1 MPAQLSPLSAVPTF
15 AGLKFQMIASG
26 RVSWFK
32 LEKKFGFVELEGGV
46 GDAFLHVSV
55 LKAAGYVTIPAG
67 TTIRIRVETQAGR
80 RRVVEVLSIDTST
93 ALEGEPAPVKSKKAN

>member
-1 MPAQLSPLSAVPTF
+1 MDDEY
-15 AGLKFQMIASG
+15 MIAWG

-32 LEKKFGFVELEGGV
+32 LDKKFGFVELEEGK

-67 TTIRIRVETQAGR
+67 TTIRVRLETLAGR
-80 RRVVEVLSIDTST
+80 RKVVEVLEIDTST
-93 ALEGEPAPVKSKKAN
+93 ALEGEPAPIKRKNAE

>member
-1 MPAQLSPLSAVPTF
+1 
-15 AGLKFQMIASG
+15 MIASG

-32 LEKKFGFVELEGGV
+32 LDKKFGFIELEGGI

-67 TTIRIRVETQAGR
+67 STVRVRLEIQSDR
-80 RRVVEVLSIDTST
+80 RRIIEILEIDTST
-93 ALEGEPAPVKSKKAN
+93 ALKGEPAPVKRKKAE

>member
-1 MPAQLSPLSAVPTF
+1 
-15 AGLKFQMIASG
+15 MIASG

-32 LEKKFGFVELEGGV
+32 LDKKFGFVELEGGI

-67 TTIRIRVETQAGR
+67 TAIRVRLETQSGR
-80 RRVVEVLSIDTST
+80 RRVVEVLEVDTST
-93 ALEGEPAPVKSKKAN
+93 ALEGEPAPVKRKNAE

>member
-1 MPAQLSPLSAVPTF
+1 
-15 AGLKFQMIASG
+15 MIASG

-32 LEKKFGFVELEGGV
+32 LDKKFGFVELEGGI

-67 TTIRIRVETQAGR
+67 TTIRVRLETQSGR
-80 RRVVEVLSIDTST
+80 RRVVQVLEIDTNT
-93 ALEGEPAPVKSKKAN
+93 ALEGEPAPVKRKNAE

>member
-1 MPAQLSPLSAVPTF
+1 
-15 AGLKFQMIASG
+15 MIASG

-32 LEKKFGFVELEGGV
+32 LDKKFGFVELEEGI

-67 TTIRIRVETQAGR
+67 STLRVRLDCG
-80 RRVVEVLSIDTST
+80 
-93 ALEGEPAPVKSKKAN
+93 